1 MGTSEMCVQ
10 GGIWIQVAV
19 YVFCGPILQTAI
31 MGVTNL
37 VLDIR
42 PSTLQSR
49 PLHHMFVAVTVLI
62 NMPVLLFIFCFA
74 ADGDDDTSNR
84 ILMMLVAG
92 VVMRYAVKPLIQ
104 MFMLSRS
111 ITSIGPELLEKW
123 KKEFVEM
130 DGLGESSRGSRRT
143 GRTEEFVEMDG
154 LGESPRGS
162 RRTGRTEEAQE
173 AT

>member
-1 MGTSEMCVQ
+1 MG
-10 GGIWIQVAV
+10 

-37 VLDIR
+37 VLDSR
-42 PSTLQSR
+42 PSTLQCR
-49 PLHHMFVAVTVLI
+49 PLHHMFVAFTVLI
-62 NMPVLLFIFCFA
+62 NIPVFLFIFCFA
-74 ADGDDDTSNR
+74 ADGDDDTATR

-92 VVMRYAVKPLIQ
+92 VVMRYAVNPLIQ
-104 MFMLSRS
+104 MFMLARS
-111 ITSIGPELLEKW
+111 VTSLGPELLEKW

-130 DGLGESSRGSRRT
+130 DGLGESPRGSRRT